1 MNEVGLYITLALAFA
16 ALLLW
21 LLRPRQT
28 RLERGYSSVD
38 QAFENISPKHYL
50 YLPQIRQA
58 LSAADYRY
66 LREQAPPHVARR
78 AVRERRAVARRFLSG
93 LLEDFSKLERLAR
106 IIAGL
111 SPAISKKQEG
121 ERLLLGMQFRMLYA
135 LVWIWLSLGRV
146 PMRQIEDL
154 TGLVGRLALRMQQAI
169 AEVNALSAG
178 QLPGDANA

>member
-1 MNEVGLYITLALAFA
+1 M
-16 ALLLW
+16 
-21 LLRPRQT
+21 
-28 RLERGYSSVD
+28 
-38 QAFENISPKHYL
+38 
-50 YLPQIRQA
+50 
-58 LSAADYRY
+58 
-66 LREQAPPHVARR
+66 
-78 AVRERRAVARRFLSG
+78 
-93 LLEDFSKLERLAR
+93 AR